1 MLWGLQLRLE
11 ILSQKRTYALHTAMA
26 VWLCHTWL
34 KPHISQSQHNLIPP
48 RTGGESLCP
57 VTQTKGEALPFPLHL
72 QHTMLSTQLERAGW
86 RVWIKQTFVWPH
98 ANNPFFFMN
107 ACHLQGK
114 VQCQIIEGSN
124 YLLEIFVNP
133 LNGFGTLLILSF
145 LFFFSSLLPKF
156 KQLHFSAL
164 SLH

>member
-1 MLWGLQLRLE
+1 
-11 ILSQKRTYALHTAMA
+11 
-26 VWLCHTWL
+26 
-34 KPHISQSQHNLIPP
+34 
-48 RTGGESLCP
+48 
-57 VTQTKGEALPFPLHL
+57 
-72 QHTMLSTQLERAGW
+72 
-86 RVWIKQTFVWPH
+86 
-98 ANNPFFFMN
+98 MN

-145 LFFFSSLLPKF
+145 LFFSSLLPKF